1 MKLRLLELRKI
12 IKKIIEEEAWMPGRW
27 MGSANDPLDAEE
39 LEMLGSQGFIEED
52 LEDENDQD

>member
-12 IKKIIEEEAWMPGRW
+12 IRKIIEEEAWMPGRW
-27 MGSANDPLDAEE
+27 MGSANDPLDTEE

>member
-12 IKKIIEEEAWMPGRW
+12 IRKIIEEEAWMPGRW

>member
-12 IKKIIEEEAWMPGRW
+12 IRKIIEEEAWMPGRW
-27 MGSANDPLDAEE
+27 MGSANDPLGAEE